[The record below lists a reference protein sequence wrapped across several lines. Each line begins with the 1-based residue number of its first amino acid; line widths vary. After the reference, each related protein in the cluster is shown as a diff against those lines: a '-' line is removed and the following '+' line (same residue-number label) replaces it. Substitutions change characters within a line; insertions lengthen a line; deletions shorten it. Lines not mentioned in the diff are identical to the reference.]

1 MRALRD
7 NPHALHLRAVAFSG
21 PPGAEDE
28 AFMLLDLCKDN
39 LASHLAGRGPAGLGE
54 AELLR
59 AFLPV
64 CRAVQAMHSLDPPL
78 AHRCGGSVGVL
89 GGVF

>member
-7 NPHALHLRAVAFSG
+7 CPHVLRLRAVAFGG

-28 AFMLLDLCKDN
+28 AFMLLDLCQEN
-39 LASHLAGRGPAGLGE
+39 LVAHLAARGNRLDDAGV
-54 AELLR
+54 LR

-78 AHRCGGSVGVL
+78 AHR
-89 GGVF
+89 